1 MKSGRLSSLNFNDS
15 QLNTIAKDYYEDDS
29 FSRIYGRIN
38 LWNVY
43 NLFIKANKSSYI
55 DTFLD
60 INFNTFDF
68 AQGIKKTLNG
78 DESYH
83 WFLS

>member
-1 MKSGRLSSLNFNDS
+1 MIPSLNFTDS
-15 QLNTIAKDYYEDDS
+15 HINTIVKDYFEDDS
-29 FSRIYGRIN
+29 FCRNEQGNIN

-43 NLFIKANKSSYI
+43 NLFTKANKSSYI

-60 INFNTFDF
+60 RNVNDFDF
-68 AQGIKKTLNG
+68 SKGISKALSDSN
-78 DESYH
+78 SNYA